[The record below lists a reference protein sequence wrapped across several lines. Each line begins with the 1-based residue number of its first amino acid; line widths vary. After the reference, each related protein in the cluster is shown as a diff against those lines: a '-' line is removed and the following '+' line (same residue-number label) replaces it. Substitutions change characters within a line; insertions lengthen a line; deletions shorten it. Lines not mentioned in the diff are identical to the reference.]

1 MLCTINGIAGLE
13 ALGMANTFGQ
23 VKESGESVKV
33 TLQADNDF
41 YSQVQRV
48 GDGELE
54 TCGVCDGDLIAWGVI
69 VVARSRQGPDAFASA
84 RAASVPATSFK

>member
-1 MLCTINGIAGLE
+1 VTKHLLFLWRRDGSDCNAYVEETVLCTINGIVGLE
-13 ALGMANTFGQ
+13 ALGMANTFQQ

-48 GDGELE
+48 RQ
-54 TCGVCDGDLIAWGVI
+54 WR
-69 VVARSRQGPDAFASA
+69 ARHMW
-84 RAASVPATSFK
+84 